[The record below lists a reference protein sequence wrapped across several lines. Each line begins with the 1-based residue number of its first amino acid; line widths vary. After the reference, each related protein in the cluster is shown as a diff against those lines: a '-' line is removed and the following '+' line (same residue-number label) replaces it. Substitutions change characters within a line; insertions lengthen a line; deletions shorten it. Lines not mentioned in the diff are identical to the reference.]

1 MSKKK
6 HRKPQPEKRI
16 MKDMKEL
23 HADDLTDLREQI
35 EHGEKGIP
43 AGQAPQLKGEIKF
56 DPIIRSGGSVLRT
69 REIEDKSHFLDGPE
83 EAEVEG
89 FLDDP
94 ETEEDLTFFDDPA
107 DEEDFLDEEDPPEE
121 AEGREGEETPQKK
134 ESAEEAPAEE
144 ETSEGPDDEE
154 NAGDASGDAEE
165 EAGEEEEPEDEEDL
179 QSRLE
184 NITDEGEQSDLH
196 SQLSNL
202 PDSRKRKP
210 GQGPQTL
217 TALNS
222 QQVNEALKNA
232 EMKEIGAE
240 EGEAAAKK
248 KHSKLLWIIPL
259 CLVALLAGAYGG
271 AVYYFHTHFGFHT
284 TINGVDCSF
293 KSVGEV
299 EDIVKEQ
306 VSDYSIVVHARESE
320 DCVLRGDAFE
330 LKYVDDDQIEN
341 ILASQDYILWPKRIW
356 ETEEAS
362 TMHATVEVD
371 DAKFEAAVNK
381 LPFMKEENMRA
392 PVDSKIEFDGEKYI
406 VTEED
411 YGTTVIPEEIYK
423 LIKEAVVS
431 TVDDVDVNQ
440 EQCYVKPKK
449 THDDEGLNKTVDTY
463 NQVATLSIT
472 YEFGDKTEVLDGST
486 TIKWFTFED
495 DGTYTIDEE
504 AIKEWLR
511 DMGKRHDTIGTARS
525 FVGADGGSY
534 EVDGGNYGW
543 ELDEAAEF
551 DEIMAMFENKKSAK
565 REPIYVRRA
574 AAFVPQGEPDW
585 GNTYIDLNLSKQH
598 MWYVKDGEI
607 VFEADV
613 VTGLPTPKRTTPDGV
628 FQILEMKQNKVLRGD
643 RLPDGTYEYETPVA
657 YWMRIT
663 WSGVGFHTATWQPY
677 FGGELYKWN
686 GSHGCINMSYK
697 DSQTLY
703 GLVEV
708 GLPVISHY

>member
-6 HRKPQPEKRI
+6 HRKPQPEKRV

-23 HADDLTDLREQI
+23 HSDDLTDLREQI
-35 EHGEKGIP
+35 ERGETGVTV
-43 AGQAPQLKGEIKF
+43 GQGPQSRGEIKF
-56 DPIIRSGGSVLRT
+56 DPIIRSSGSVLR
-69 REIEDKSHFLDGPE
+69 EKEFPDKSHFLDGPE

-89 FLDDP
+89 YLDDP

-107 DEEDFLDEEDPPEE
+107 EEDDFLDEEDPTEDGEDLSEE
-121 AEGREGEETPQKK
+121 DGSGEEDSREGAGED
-134 ESAEEAPAEE
+134 AV
-144 ETSEGPDDEE
+144 GDENPE
-154 NAGDASGDAEE
+154 NDAEE
-165 EAGEEEEPEDEEDL
+165 NDTGEEEDL

-184 NITDEGEQSDLH
+184 NITDEGEQKDLH

-222 QQVNEALKNA
+222 QEVNEALQKA
-232 EMKEIGAE
+232 EMKEIGE
-240 EGEAAAKK
+240 EEATPRKK
-248 KHSKLLWIIPL
+248 RSKLLWIIPL
-259 CLVALLAGAYGG
+259 CLIALIAGAYGG
-271 AVYYFHTHFGFHT
+271 AVYYFHSHFGFHT

-306 VSDYSIVVHARESE
+306 VSDYSIVVHARESD

-371 DAKFEAAVNK
+371 DEKFQAAVNQ
-381 LPFMKEENMRA
+381 LPFMKKENMRE
-392 PVDSKIEFDGEKYI
+392 PVDSKIEFDGSQYI

-411 YGTTVIPEEIYK
+411 YGTTVIPEEVYK

-431 TVDDVDVNQ
+431 TIDEVDVDQ

-449 THDDEGLNKTVDTY
+449 TKDDEGLNKTVNTY
-463 NQVATLSIT
+463 NTVATLSIT

-486 TIKWFTFED
+486 TIKWFTFEE

-504 AIKEWLR
+504 AIREWLR
-511 DMGKRHDTIGTARS
+511 DMGKRHDTIGTART

-534 EVDGGNYGW
+534 EVSGGNYGW
-543 ELDEAAEF
+543 ELDESAEF
-551 DEIMAMFENKKSAK
+551 DEIMAMFENKKSAT

-574 AAFVPQGEPDW
+574 AAFVPQGEADW

-598 MWYVKDGEI
+598 MWLVKDGEI
-607 VFEADV
+607 IFEADV

-628 FQILEMKQNKVLRGD
+628 FQILEMKQNKTLRGD